1 MCEFKSSK
9 MSTDAQ
15 GSTPNYR
22 DSVRDMMR
30 ELKATKGSGKAPT
43 VAAAVAVA
51 KVVEDKSSDNLHVVS
66 LTISNFLTLY
76 VILKVSGL

>member
-1 MCEFKSSK
+1 

-30 ELKATKGSGKAPT
+30 ELKATKGSGKAPA

-51 KVVEDKSSDNLHVVS
+51 KVVEDKSSDDLHVVS
-66 LTISNFLTLY
+66 LNDF
-76 VILKVSGL
+76 